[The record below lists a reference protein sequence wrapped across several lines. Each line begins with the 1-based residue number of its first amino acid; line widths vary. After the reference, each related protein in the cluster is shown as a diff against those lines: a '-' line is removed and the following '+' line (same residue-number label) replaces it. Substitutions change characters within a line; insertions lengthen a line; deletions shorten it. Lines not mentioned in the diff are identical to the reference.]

1 MKTRDLT
8 LISMFIVLIIVG
20 TFVRIPLPLCPIN
33 LQPFFV
39 ILAGLLLG
47 GKRGAASV
55 GGFILLGLIGVPVFT
70 NGGGIGYVL
79 QPTFGYMLGYCIG
92 AFLAGCIASKGAP
105 SVLRFTVAGLCG
117 LVVVYIVGVAYYWCI
132 SRFYLNTELGMKVM
146 LVSCFLLPF
155 PKDVVSCVLAA
166 ILAKRLLPVINFN
179 QGGYTN
185 AEYANARRQNN

>member
-1 MKTRDLT
+1 MKIKDLT
-8 LISMFIVLIIVG
+8 LMAMFIALITVG
-20 TFVRIPLPLCPIN
+20 TFIRIPLPLCPIN

-39 ILAGLLLG
+39 ILSGLVLG

-55 GGFILLGLIGVPVFT
+55 VGFILLGLVGLPVFT

-92 AFLAGCIASKGAP
+92 AFLTGCISSNGKS

-117 LVVVYIVGVAYYWCI
+117 LVAVYAVGVGYFWCI
-132 SRFYLNTELGMKVM
+132 SRYYLNAELGIRAM

-166 ILAKRLLPVINFN
+166 FLGKRLLPIINLT
-179 QGGYTN
+179 QRGYEN
-185 AEYANARRQNN
+185 A